1 MGNSLG
7 GKKSAKV
14 MKISGETQ
22 KVKVPVRAGSVID
35 TCPGHVLL
43 DSQAVKQYGLR
54 ATPLEPEQELKPGR
68 VYFLIQLP
76 KNDDNRVGARRV
88 RSGIHVGAKERLES
102 LMLARRS
109 ASDLSAPPPPPPADQ
124 VGVPGGVR
132 VRMRLPKAE
141 VERLMAESN
150 DGADVAEKIAK
161 FYVAAK
167 GGGSDGDG
175 AAVKRSVKSR
185 EKRVGFMPIT
195 DREIHQLTAA
205 S

>member
-1 MGNSLG
+1 
-7 GKKSAKV
+7 

-43 DSQAVKQYGLR
+43 ESQAVKQYGLR

-76 KNDDNRVGARRV
+76 KNDDNRIGARRV
-88 RSGIHVGAKERLES
+88 RSGIHMGAKERLES
-102 LMLARRS
+102 LKLARRS
-109 ASDLSAPPPPPPADQ
+109 ASDLSAPPPPPPPSDDQ

-161 FYVAAK
+161 FYVAAT
-167 GGGSDGDG
+167 GGGSNGDG
-175 AAVKRSVKSR
+175 AAVTRSVKSR
-185 EKRVGFMPIT
+185 QKRVGFMPIT
-195 DREIHQLTAA
+195 DREIHHLTAA